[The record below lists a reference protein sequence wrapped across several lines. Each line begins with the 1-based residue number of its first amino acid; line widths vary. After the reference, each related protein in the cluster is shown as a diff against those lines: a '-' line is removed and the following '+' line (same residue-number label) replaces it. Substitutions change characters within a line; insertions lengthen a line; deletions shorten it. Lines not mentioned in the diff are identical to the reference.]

1 MSHIFISRLVLLK
14 NHVTFKEEENHLDG
28 LVGGSDKKLKAINRI
43 ETEESGSPSR
53 HTHLGPSFFVSF
65 IFFFWL
71 GKKKNIYTQILR
83 EVVLCRI
90 T

>member
-1 MSHIFISRLVLLK
+1 LSHIFISRLVLLK

-28 LVGGSDKKLKAINRI
+28 LVGSSDKKLKAINRI

>member
-1 MSHIFISRLVLLK
+1 MAIHFKREEVSKIVTFISRLVLLK

-65 IFFFWL
+65 IFL
-71 GKKKNIYTQILR
+71 VGKEKNIQKF
-83 EVVLCRI
+83 
-90 T
+90 

>member
-1 MSHIFISRLVLLK
+1 MVIHFKREEVSKIVTFISRLVLLK

-65 IFFFWL
+65 IFL
-71 GKKKNIYTQILR
+71 VGKEKNIQKF
-83 EVVLCRI
+83 
-90 T
+90 